1 MRASPTRT
9 RPSTAG
15 RTTSTT
21 TSAFSPRVRTSSLV
35 VRYMTSSPDNRQASD
50 PYPQFFLAYRSLCP
64 SGWAMRWD
72 DQRGEFLALSQLGSI
87 KSMPLIPYRER
98 YLPHEV
104 GRVNATLC
112 VTNQFS
118 LGFLRNRFSLFLSI
132 ASIIEDI
139 ISLPNFLTDLRASLA
154 QFGYLTYSMAI

>member
-1 MRASPTRT
+1 
-9 RPSTAG
+9 
-15 RTTSTT
+15 
-21 TSAFSPRVRTSSLV
+21 
-35 VRYMTSSPDNRQASD
+35 
-50 PYPQFFLAYRSLCP
+50 
-64 SGWAMRWD
+64 MRWD
-72 DQRGEFLALSQLGSI
+72 DQRGEFSALLQLGSI

-98 YLPHEV
+98 HFPHEV

-139 ISLPNFLTDLRASLA
+139 ISLPNFLTDPPSFVGSVRLFDVLDRDLIQHCCFARTS
-154 QFGYLTYSMAI
+154 I